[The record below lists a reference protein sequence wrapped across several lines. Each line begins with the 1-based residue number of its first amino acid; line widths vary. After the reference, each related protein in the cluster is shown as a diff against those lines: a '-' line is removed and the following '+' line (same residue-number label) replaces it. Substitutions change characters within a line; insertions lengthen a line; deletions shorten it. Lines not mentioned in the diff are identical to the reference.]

1 MGFEINLGG
10 KVRELDGRI
19 GSIETKYIYSAETTA
34 SITPESNTEYRYSN
48 DMVSLTITMPDTV
61 PQDYAVYVVFT
72 SGETTTGVNYPD
84 TMLWS
89 GDDVIDGIF
98 APLPSR
104 RYNIGI
110 WYDGQA
116 INAVSRSVSI

>member
-1 MGFEINLGG
+1 MGFGINLGG
-10 KVRELDGRI
+10 KVIALAKCVEDAAI
-19 GSIETKYIYSAETTA
+19 KYIYIDDTES
-34 SITPESNTEYRYSN
+34 SITPKRNTEYRYRN
-48 DMVSLTITMPDTV
+48 DMVSLTITTPDTV
-61 PQDYAVYVVFT
+61 SEDYAAYIVFA
-72 SGETTTGVNYPD
+72 SGDTATGVNYPD

-89 GDDVIDGIF
+89 GDDVIDGVF

-116 INAVSRSVSI
+116 VNAVSRSVSI

>member
-1 MGFEINLGG
+1 MGFRTPLIFTE
-10 KVRELDGRI
+10 
-19 GSIETKYIYSAETTA
+19 YIYSAETTA

-61 PQDYAVYVVFT
+61 PEDYAAYIVFT
-72 SGETTTGVNYPD
+72 SGETAASVNYPD

-98 APLPSR
+98 TPLPSR

-116 INAVSRSVSI
+116 VNAVSRSVST